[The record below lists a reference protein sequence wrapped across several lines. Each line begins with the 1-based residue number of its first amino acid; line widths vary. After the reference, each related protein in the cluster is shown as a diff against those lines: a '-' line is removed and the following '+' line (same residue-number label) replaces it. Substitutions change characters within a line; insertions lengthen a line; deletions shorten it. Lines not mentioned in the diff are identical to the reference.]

1 LINKKGAPDAK
12 NVAFYQE
19 NSTIDPKKH
28 GVALMDLD
36 EYLFRKRISQTDFA
50 KDLGISRNHLGE
62 ILRGRRTPSVKLA
75 KKIEE
80 LTQGEVTREQA
91 MFPKGRE

>member
-1 LINKKGAPDAK
+1 MQKMLLFVSKI
-12 NVAFYQE
+12 VQL
-19 NSTIDPKKH
+19 
-28 GVALMDLD
+28 ALKSMSYPVDLD

-91 MFPKGRE
+91 MFPKGRG

>member
-1 LINKKGAPDAK
+1 MQKMLLFIKKI
-12 NVAFYQE
+12 VQL
-19 NSTIDPKKH
+19 
-28 GVALMDLD
+28 ALKSMELPPVDLD

>member
-1 LINKKGAPDAK
+1 MLLFIKKIVQSATK
-12 NVAFYQE
+12 NVE
-19 NSTIDPKKH
+19 LPP
-28 GVALMDLD
+28 VDLD
-36 EYLFRKRISQTDFA
+36 EYLFRKRVSQTDFA

-80 LTQGEVTREQA
+80 LTQREVPREQA